1 VNEARYGVRI
11 APRAT
16 GAVLARSLFASLC
29 VPCLMVIGCSEQ
41 PSDGAGRARS
51 GGDSP
56 AAVSG
61 ADSAVPSPGAS
72 RESISA
78 RTGNAMDASPP
89 ASGTEPTPRGGAR
102 IGLAASLQE
111 QRSADGTYLARW
123 TPADGVLPDAEPFAM
138 HFSVRRADG
147 KPIAKS
153 AKFLVDAEMPHHG
166 HGMNVVPTVRLAS
179 ASGQHAEAGPAESLL
194 VADGMLLHMPG
205 RWVLALD
212 VEEDGV
218 LERTQWLVDVE

>member
-1 VNEARYGVRI
+1 MNEARSRIRI

-16 GAVLARSLFASLC
+16 GAVLARFLFASLC
-29 VPCLMVIGCSEQ
+29 VPCLMVMGCSEQ

-51 GGDSP
+51 GGDTP
-56 AAVSG
+56 VAAST
-61 ADSAVPSPGAS
+61 DES
-72 RESISA
+72 RESTGA

-147 KPIAKS
+147 KPIARS